1 MRVSVRVRV
10 WVRVWVRVRV
20 RVEVVG
26 SSMYADMDVTLAL
39 MRSSSVSRSP
49 SCIICLVAQTWR
61 AG

>member
-1 MRVSVRVRV
+1 MEGGLGEGVGEV
-10 WVRVWVRVRV
+10 WV

-26 SSMYADMDVTLAL
+26 SSMYAYMDVTLAV
-39 MRSSSVSRSP
+39 MRLSSISRSP